1 MELIRII
8 DSLYNTI
15 IDPDFEKDHG
25 TLEQV
30 MAVTMEE
37 LTEYD
42 WEDFLTEELYEEALE
57 SYIEQMTNKIT
68 DMEDTAVT
76 EEMEKQRQTKH
87 KITILTEE
95 ELGESIHLCGVEFR
109 KNLSDSCRR
118 EANELSD
125 VQGTSQGLQPLFY
138 RRNS

>member
-1 MELIRII
+1 
-8 DSLYNTI
+8 
-15 IDPDFEKDHG
+15 
-25 TLEQV
+25 

-76 EEMEKQRQTKH
+76 EEMEKQRSEIKDYLVDTKESLKESVASIIS
-87 KITILTEE
+87 KIKE
-95 ELGESIHLCGVEFR
+95 
-109 KNLSDSCRR
+109 
-118 EANELSD
+118 
-125 VQGTSQGLQPLFY
+125 
-138 RRNS
+138 